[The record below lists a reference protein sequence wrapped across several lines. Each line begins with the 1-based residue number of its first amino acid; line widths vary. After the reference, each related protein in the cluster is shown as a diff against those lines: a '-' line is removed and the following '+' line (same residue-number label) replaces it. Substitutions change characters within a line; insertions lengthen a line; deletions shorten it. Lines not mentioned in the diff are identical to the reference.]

1 MKTIVDAS
9 LMKHYDNETIKG
21 GTPAATLMRRAA
33 RAVVDCLWQEFP
45 TGRVLF
51 CCGGGN
57 NGGDGLLAASLFAA
71 EGGEALVY
79 LTADR
84 ENMSPDCRREYD
96 ALPEN
101 VKILKSLDFTD
112 VTAVVDALLGIGLSR
127 PLTGAMLEAVR
138 AINESRLPVLSVD
151 IPTGVNADTGAIMG
165 QAVRADATVAMAYP
179 KMGHILYPGATLTGR
194 LTVAD
199 IGVHATAPQG
209 FLLEKEDLSLLPPRP
224 ARAHKGSFGR
234 VLIIGGSPSMAGA
247 AHLAAKA
254 AYRAGAGLVE
264 IFAPEENRIIH
275 QTLLPEALLTC
286 YTKENAVAL
295 LEARLAHADAVALGM
310 GLSTTDTAKALV
322 AKTLSKCAVPL
333 VADADALNLIAGDKA
348 LFTLLAMKEAPTVLT
363 PHPAEA
369 ARLAALPVPTVL
381 ADLIGTARLLAKN
394 SGAVVA
400 LKDARTVITDGEA
413 VFLNEKGNSGMATGG
428 SGDVLAG
435 VIAAFLGGKQPP
447 LQAAALGVL
456 AHALAGDAA
465 RDKCGSH
472 GTMASDIIEGL
483 TTVLF

>member
-1 MKTIVDAS
+1 MKKILTAS
-9 LMKHYDNETIKG
+9 EMKQYDSETIKS
-21 GTPAATLMRRAA
+21 GTPSATLMRRAA
-33 RAVVDCLWQEFP
+33 EAVVDHLWQHFP
-45 TGRVLF
+45 TGHVLF

-71 EGGEALVY
+71 GGGKASVY
-79 LTADR
+79 LIAN
-84 ENMSPDCRREYD
+84 EAEMSRDCLREYK
-96 ALPEN
+96 ALPKGVN
-101 VKILKSLDFTD
+101 VQGSLDFTG
-112 VTAVVDALLGIGLSR
+112 VTAVVDALFGIGLSR
-127 PLTGAMLEAVR
+127 PLAGAALDTVG
-138 AINESRLPVLSVD
+138 AINNAGLPVLAVD
-151 IPTGVNADTGAIMG
+151 IPTGVHADTGALMG
-165 QAVRADATVAMAYP
+165 DAVRATATVTMAYP
-179 KMGHILYPGATLTGR
+179 KYGHILYPGTAVTGK

-199 IGVHATAPQG
+199 IGVDAPKPKG
-209 FLLEKEDLSLLPPRP
+209 ALLEADDLSLLPPRP

-234 VLIIGGSPSMAGA
+234 VLIVGGSCAMAGA

-264 IFAPEENRIIH
+264 IFAPAENRIIH

-286 YTKENAVAL
+286 YKAENAVEL
-295 LEARLAHADAVALGM
+295 LEKRLAGADAVAIGM
-310 GLSTTDTAKALV
+310 GLSTDETARALT
-322 AKTLSKCAVPL
+322 ATALAHCKVPL

-348 LFTLLAMKEAPTVLT
+348 LRTLLYFREEPTVLT

-369 ARLAALPVPTVL
+369 ARLAALPVSKVL
-381 ADLIGTARLLAKN
+381 ADQVGTAAALAKEC
-394 SGAVVA
+394 GATVA

-435 VIAAFLGGKQPP
+435 IVGAFLAAKQPP

-456 AHALAGDAA
+456 AHAMAGDAA
-465 RDKCGSH
+465 TQKCGSH

-483 TTVLF
+483 TAVLP